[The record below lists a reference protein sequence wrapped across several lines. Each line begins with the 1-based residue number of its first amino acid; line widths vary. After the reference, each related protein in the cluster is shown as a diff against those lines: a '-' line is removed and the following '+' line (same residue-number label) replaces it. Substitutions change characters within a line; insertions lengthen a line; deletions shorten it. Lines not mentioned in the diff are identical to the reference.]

1 MITHEHIKSTFASL
15 VAIDSPSLSEREMAD
30 YIKTL
35 FAGIGIVLQEDES
48 GTATGSTAGNLYAY
62 VEGEPALTPI
72 LLAAHMDTVA
82 PACGKQAIFHED
94 GQVTSDGTTVL
105 GADDLAGVTAI
116 YEALREIREQ
126 GCSHRPVELLFTTG
140 EELYCKGANAF
151 DFSRIRS
158 RNAYVLDL
166 SGEIG
171 SAAYAAPTLLSFE
184 ARVQGRASHAGFR
197 PEDGINAILAASK
210 AIAQL
215 PQGHIDAE
223 TTGNIGMIHGGAGTN
238 IVSESCTVK
247 GEIRSLKHERALA
260 LLKQYKSAF
269 EKEAAA
275 LGATLVW
282 SDTVNIIAYETPL
295 EGSAV
300 AAYRR
305 AVEQEG
311 LTLSLYKT
319 FGGSDQNVF
328 AQHGIEGL
336 VIATSM
342 NRVHTCQEYCS
353 IPEIAQV
360 SRILLGLLN
369 GSDSSK

>member
-30 YIKTL
+30 HVKAL
-35 FAGIGIVLQEDES
+35 FAGIGIVLQEDGS
-48 GTATGSTAGNLYAY
+48 GAATGSTAGNLYAY
-62 VEGEPALTPI
+62 VKGDPALAPV

-82 PACGKQAIFHED
+82 PACGKQAVFHED
-94 GQVTSDGTTVL
+94 GRVTSDGTTVL
-105 GADDLAGVTAI
+105 GADDLSGVTAI
-116 YEALREIREQ
+116 YEALREIQEQ

-151 DFSRIRS
+151 DFSHIRS
-158 RNAYVLDL
+158 RCAYVLDL

-184 ARVQGRASHAGFR
+184 ARIQGRASHAGFR
-197 PEDGINAILAASK
+197 PEDGVNAVLAAAK
-210 AIAQL
+210 AVAQL
-215 PQGHIDAE
+215 PQGHIDEE

-238 IVSESCTVK
+238 IGSESCTVK
-247 GEIRSLKHERALA
+247 GEIRSLKHGHALA
-260 LLKQYKSAF
+260 LLQQYKSVF

-275 LGATLVW
+275 LGASLVF
-282 SDTVNIIAYETPL
+282 SDTVNIIAYATPL
-295 EGSAV
+295 DGETV
-300 AAYRR
+300 AAYRQ
-305 AVEQEG
+305 AVGQEG

-353 IPEIAQV
+353 IPEIRQV
-360 SRILLGLLN
+360 SHILLGLLN
-369 GSDSSK
+369 CPDSPK